1 MLRRILI
8 FMAAMASTFT
18 LVAATTAADSYA
30 KPDFAFPTK
39 VASGARTMLDKAI
52 AADNGPL
59 ALRAL
64 MNLSMALTEIDPD
77 SASTVLADCRRT
89 SRTLTRPADKALVD
103 LLTAKM
109 YFALY
114 QRNRWNYDRCEQP
127 AADTSDY
134 KLWSG
139 TQWRDT
145 ITALVDS
152 AMERPDALAA
162 TSLSAYAKVISVDRR
177 IADMYPT
184 VLDFV
189 ASQATSLLPQLGE
202 TDMLPLRLLCPWG
215 DFLAMHVT
223 VQKPLARRVLDIYST
238 WIDHARTRP
247 AALIAADLSRLE
259 FVNDNLFS
267 RGEQM
272 EQTRTRMFDALY
284 SLWQTHKASPYAA
297 EILIKADGTV
307 SNDEAPLPIIKK
319 FIAACEE
326 QIAAHPRYF
335 RNGWLQR
342 DMAWMKQPAVTVRYP
357 STVMPG
363 DSLQLNLRVRNARD
377 FSVNVYSAPY
387 KWGEWS
393 WGYEVT
399 KKNIPQLRLVKSVRV
414 TCDSVA
420 PFRTDITRKVVLDTP
435 GTYIVAAVF
444 PEQTIDTG
452 NYVYVHCSA
461 LRLGSLS
468 FKGEAWPFVV
478 NPATGRPVEGATLK
492 GYGYENRQRK
502 FSLIDTKTTDAD
514 GMAQIN
520 PKARTIFAQK
530 GTDRFAESVGMNNYY
545 NDPSRAYSVQGF
557 TSLAL
562 YHPGDT
568 VEWAAIA
575 QSFLQQAS
583 KPMPDTEMRVVMYD
597 ANMQPVDTAT
607 VTTDLFGRAE
617 GSFNIPKEGLTG
629 NYSLRFTLTDDA
641 IAKKQRWSN
650 VYFTVSDY
658 KLPTYMIEVTDVE
671 RDTPEKGDVTVKGR
685 AVTYSGFP
693 VADATVS
700 VNLSAGGRA
709 WWNTPVSFASL
720 PDTTDA
726 EGRFTIICTDALL
739 SGAPVD
745 KGVFTADIT
754 VTSPSGENRTASTAF
769 TLGKQLLLNAALAN
783 LNVDADKPL
792 RLNLDLTTVNG
803 VKRDA
808 TITYEFLRAD
818 STVAA
823 RGTFESAKPEIDV
836 TALKSGVYSLRVA
849 TADTTLAD
857 PATIADVVLYRPSDT
872 ASPVADL
879 LLWLP
884 ATSATIPATGGIDQL
899 YATTAPETWIL
910 YILTAGDRVIDKGWI
925 TVGPG
930 MHRFTR
936 DLPAD
941 TPTATLIMA
950 TARGYKYDELQVNY
964 TRDNV
969 ISSLDIAIES
979 FRDRIAP
986 GDTERWTLRV
996 TGGKDSSPQRAAL
1009 MLDIYNK
1016 ALDAITPQRFSL
1028 YPQRSPYPV
1037 PSMNINN
1044 GLGWHDNSRSLPVK
1058 RFTCPSMP
1066 TLSYITWGRPL
1077 IGEGVVRM
1085 LRSRIYGATS
1095 VYAKDEVKEEEVINT
1110 MATTNRVFNAVEQA
1124 PMMAAGTDD
1133 KNVVREHKKSIEVE
1147 EAVSEDSADMD
1158 GGAPAARKESDE
1170 FAYRDAETPLALFA
1184 PMLTTEADGSLRIDF
1199 TAPNANATWALKAI
1213 AYNADM
1219 IAGTAAREMI
1229 ASKPVMVQ
1237 PNLPRFLRNGDKAV
1251 VKATVMN
1258 NADSASTVAVSV
1270 EIFDPATGEVL
1281 DSRDYTVDVA
1291 PQGSTIIS
1299 TDIDAPAD
1307 ALMLGYRVKAS
1318 AGRYADGE
1326 QTVIPVLP
1334 ASQPVVESTPF
1345 YIPADTLD
1353 WAVKL
1358 PKMGKEARVTLQFC
1372 ENPAWYV
1379 ATALPRIRAGES
1391 RDALS
1396 ASAAI
1401 FSAAVA
1407 DGLLRDQ
1414 PAIAEA
1420 LRQWS
1425 HSDRSDSTLTS
1436 MLERNADLKIVLLNA
1451 TPWMMDARSQTERM
1465 ERLSLL
1471 FDPKEISSTYTA
1483 SIALL
1488 KKLQCDDGGLAWT
1501 PLYMQSSLWATENAL
1516 LTFGRLRQLGWLPDN
1531 KDLSA
1536 IIDKAL
1542 AYTDSTVAAYARKHR
1557 DSTDETYVYIR
1568 ALYPDTER
1576 PGECTA
1582 LTSRTVA
1589 SLLKSWR
1596 DMPAGSK
1603 AIAALI
1609 FKAQG
1614 QTEAARLA
1622 VASLRDFAVT
1632 TPERGMWWPSLDTQ
1646 SWWSMGRIGTTA
1658 LILDAF
1664 AAVDPSSPDIDLI
1677 RQWMIIQKEATD
1689 WGTSVVTSQVIA
1701 SILRTGTKWTRP
1713 ASPVVIKVGKEKVMP
1728 DRIESLLGEMR
1739 TDITS
1744 LRPSGK
1750 TLAIGKSQAG
1760 PSWGAVISRY
1770 TGVMTDIKAAS
1781 CDDLSIEKAIYKRVP
1796 TPDGEKW
1803 VDADT
1808 LRTGDVIQV
1817 NLTIV
1822 AARDIDYAAI
1832 VDNRAACL
1840 EPVDQLPTPIWSEG
1854 LCFYRENRDAATNI
1868 FITRLPK
1875 GTYRLSY
1882 LLNVNN
1888 AGTFSSGIATI
1899 QSQYAPSLTA
1909 HSSGTLLHIN
1919 Q

>member
-8 FMAAMASTFT
+8 FMAAMAST
-18 LVAATTAADSYA
+18 LAAVAAGTTDSYA

-39 VASGARTMLDKAI
+39 VASEARTMLDKAI

-59 ALRAL
+59 AMRAL
-64 MNLSMALTEIDPD
+64 MNLSMALTEIDAD
-77 SASTVLADCRRT
+77 SASTVLADF
-89 SRTLTRPADKALVD
+89 SRTAKALTRPADKALVD
-103 LLTAKM
+103 MLTAKV
-109 YFALY
+109 YYSLY
-114 QRNRWNYDRCEQP
+114 QRNRWNYDRREQP

-145 ITALVDS
+145 IASFVDRALAD
-152 AMERPDALAA
+152 PNALAA
-162 TSLSAYAKVISVDRR
+162 TSLSAYNKVISVDRR
-177 IADMYPT
+177 IAEMYPT

-215 DFLAMHVT
+215 DFMAMRIT

-238 WIDHARTRP
+238 WIDHARKHPTS
-247 AALIAADLSRLE
+247 LIAADLSRLE

-272 EQTRTRMFDALY
+272 EQTRGRLFHALY
-284 SLWQTHKASPYAA
+284 SLWQAHKTSPFAA
-297 EILIKADGTV
+297 EILLKADNTL
-307 SNDEAPLPIIKK
+307 SSEDSPMPMIKK
-319 FIAACEE
+319 FLAACDE
-326 QIAAHPRYF
+326 QLAAHPRYF
-335 RNGWLQR
+335 RNGCLQR
-342 DMAWMKQPAVTVRYP
+342 AVAWIKQPAVTVRYP
-357 STVMPG
+357 STVVPG
-363 DSLQLNLRVRNARD
+363 DSLQLNIRTRNARD
-377 FSVNVYSAPY
+377 FSVNVYSVPY

-399 KKNIPQLRLVKSVRV
+399 RKNISTLKLVKSVRV

-420 PFRTDITRKVVLDTP
+420 PFRTDLTRKVVLDTP
-435 GTYIVAAVF
+435 GTYIVAALF
-444 PEQTIDTG
+444 PGQAIETG
-452 NYVYVHCSA
+452 NYVYIHCSD

-492 GYGYENRQRK
+492 GYGYGKQRT
-502 FSLIDTKTTDAD
+502 FILMDTKTTDAD

-520 PKARTIFAQK
+520 PKARSIFAQK
-530 GTDRFAESVGMNNYY
+530 GTDRFAESVNLNNYY
-545 NDPSRAYSVQGF
+545 NEPSRAYSVQGF

-575 QSFLQQAS
+575 QTFLQQS
-583 KPMPDTEMRVVMYD
+583 CKPLADTEMKVVMYD
-597 ANMQPVDTAT
+597 VNMQAVDTAT
-607 VTTDLFGRAE
+607 VTTDPFGRAE
-617 GSFNIPKEGLTG
+617 GRFTIPKEGLTG
-629 NYSLRFTLTDDA
+629 NYSLRFTFTDDA
-641 IAKKQRWSN
+641 ITKKQRWSN

-658 KLPTYMIEVTDVE
+658 KLPTYMVEVTDVE
-671 RDTPEKGDVTVKGR
+671 RDTPRKGDVTVKGR

-693 VADATVS
+693 VADASVS

-709 WWNTPVSFASL
+709 WWSTPVSFAL
-720 PDTTDA
+720 LTDTTDA
-726 EGRFTIICTDALL
+726 DGRFTIICTDALL

-745 KGVFTADIT
+745 KGIFTADIT
-754 VTSPSGENRTASTAF
+754 VTSPAGENRTASTAF
-769 TLGKQLLLNAALAN
+769 TLGKPLMLNAALAN
-783 LNVDADKPL
+783 LNVDADKPV
-792 RLNLDLTTVNG
+792 RLNLDLATVNG

-808 TITYEFLRAD
+808 TIAYEFLRAD

-823 RGTFESAKPEIDV
+823 SGSFESVKPVIN
-836 TALKSGVYSLRVA
+836 ASGIKSGVYTLRVA

-857 PATIADVVLYRPSDT
+857 AVTIDGVVLYRPSDT
-872 ASPVADL
+872 ASPVADK

-884 ATSATIPATGGIDQL
+884 ATSATIPAGAGIDQL
-899 YATTAPETWIL
+899 YATTAPETWII
-910 YILTAGDRVIDKGWI
+910 YILSSGDRVIDKGWI

-950 TARGYKYDELQVNY
+950 SARGYKYDEAQVNY
-964 TRDNV
+964 TLENV

-996 TGGKDSSPQRAAL
+996 SGGKDSAPQRAAL

-1016 ALDAITPQRFSL
+1016 ALDAITPQRFAF
-1028 YPQRSPYPV
+1028 YPQRSPYPM
-1037 PSMNINN
+1037 PSLNINN
-1044 GLGWHDNSRSLPVK
+1044 GLGWYDRSRSLPVK

-1077 IGEGVVRM
+1077 IGEGAVGMLKGRVYG
-1085 LRSRIYGATS
+1085 LRSMR
-1095 VYAKDEVKEEEVINT
+1095 DESSEEVLNT
-1110 MATTNRVFNAVEQA
+1110 VATTDKVFTAVEQA
-1124 PMMAAGTDD
+1124 PMMAAGALNE
-1133 KNVVREHKKSIEVE
+1133 NVVRESKKSMADDMESVE
-1147 EAVSEDSADMD
+1147 EESSMD
-1158 GGAPAARKESDE
+1158 GGVPSPRKESPE

-1184 PMLTTEADGSLRIDF
+1184 PMFTTEADGSLRVDF

-1219 IAGTAAREMI
+1219 IAGTASREMI

-1237 PNLPRFLRNGDKAV
+1237 PNLPRFLRNGDKAS

-1258 NADSASTVAVSV
+1258 NADSAATVAVSV
-1270 EIFDPATGEVL
+1270 EIFAPSTGMLL
-1281 DSRDYTVDVA
+1281 DTRDYTVDVPA
-1291 PQGSTIIS
+1291 QGSATIA

-1318 AGRYADGE
+1318 TGRYADGE

-1358 PKMGKEARVTLQFC
+1358 PKMGKDARVTLQFC

-1379 ATALPRIRAGES
+1379 ATAFPGIRAGES
-1391 RDALS
+1391 HDALS
-1396 ASAAI
+1396 AAAAI

-1414 PAIAEA
+1414 PEIADA
-1420 LRQWS
+1420 LREWTR
-1425 HSDRSDSTLTS
+1425 SDRSDSTLTS

-1465 ERLSLL
+1465 ERLALL
-1471 FDPKEISSTYTA
+1471 FNPKEISSTYA
-1483 SIALL
+1483 SSIALL
-1488 KKLQCDDGGLAWT
+1488 KNLQCDDGGLAWT
-1501 PLYMQSSLWATENAL
+1501 TLFRQSSLWATENAL
-1516 LTFGRLRQLGWLPDN
+1516 LTFGKLRQLGWLPDN
-1531 KDLSA
+1531 KELSD
-1536 IIDKAL
+1536 IIAKAL
-1542 AYTDSTVAAYARKHR
+1542 AYTDRTVAEYARKHR

-1568 ALYPDTER
+1568 ALYPDKER
-1576 PGECTA
+1576 PGECAA

-1632 TPERGMWWPSLDTQ
+1632 SPERGMWWPSLDSQ

-1664 AAVDPSSPDIDLI
+1664 AAVNPSSPDIDLI
-1677 RQWMIIQKEATD
+1677 RQWLIIQKEATD

-1713 ASPVVIKVGKEKVMP
+1713 ASPVVIKVGKEKVVP
-1728 DRIESLLGEMR
+1728 DKVEALLGEMR
-1739 TDITS
+1739 TDISS

-1750 TLAIGKSQAG
+1750 TLAIGKSQPG

-1781 CDDLSIEKAIYKRVP
+1781 CADLSIEKAIYKRVA
-1796 TPDGEKW
+1796 TPEGEKW
-1803 VDADT
+1803 VDAGT
-1808 LRTGDVIQV
+1808 LRAGDVVQI

-1840 EPVDQLPTPIWSEG
+1840 EPVEQLPAPIWSEG
-1854 LCFYRENRDAATNI
+1854 ICFYRENRDAATNI

-1888 AGTFSSGIATI
+1888 AGTYSSGIATI

-1909 HSSGTLLHIN
+1909 HSSGTLLRIN